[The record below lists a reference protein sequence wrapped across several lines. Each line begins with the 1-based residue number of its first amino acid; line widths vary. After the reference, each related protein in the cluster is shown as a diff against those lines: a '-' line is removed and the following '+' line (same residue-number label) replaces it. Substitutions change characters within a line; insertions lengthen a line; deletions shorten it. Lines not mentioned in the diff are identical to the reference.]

1 MLIMNF
7 KTWLG
12 LGVLAVGILSI
23 LPIFYIVSYEP
34 GIGFNDDPFVDYIF
48 MWGSPI
54 RFKLS
59 KLSEYPTLLVTLL
72 LCICALIFVITGRAL
87 KLLAFLC
94 ALMFASQGTRLLVGI
109 FNFVLLPQKKA
120 YDLQL
125 LLPPLL
131 MTIIGYCFLRIFQ
144 RAWDK
149 RPVPGEPFMATPV
162 VRFYGYVMDL
172 VIIQTLVYD
181 GYNLSEQ
188 PYGWA
193 VALLSYVLYYAV
205 FERLFLFTPGK
216 LLLNTRVCMENGTV
230 PPESTIILRTLA
242 RLIPFEPLSCL
253 YNEGWHDK
261 LSKTK
266 VIRHPWAGGLVTTG

>member
-1 MLIMNF
+1 MNF

-12 LGVLAVGILSI
+12 LSVLAVGSLSILSI
-23 LPIFYIVSYEP
+23 FCRVTYEP
-34 GIGFNDDPFVDYIF
+34 GLQLNNNPFADYIL
-48 MWGSPI
+48 MWGIPI
-54 RFKLS
+54 QFKLNN
-59 KLSEYPTLLVTLL
+59 LSGYPTLVATLL
-72 LCICALIFVITGRAL
+72 LWISALIFVITGRAL
-87 KLLAFLC
+87 KMLAFLC
-94 ALMFASQGTRLLVGI
+94 GLMFANQGTRLLVGI
-109 FNFVLLPQKKA
+109 FDFVFLPQKKA

-131 MTIIGYCFLRIFQ
+131 MTIIGYYVLRIFQ

-149 RPVPGEPFMATPV
+149 RSVSGEPFVATPV
-162 VRFYGYVMDL
+162 VRFYGYVVDL
-172 VIIQTLVYD
+172 VIIQTLVHD
-181 GYNLSEQ
+181 GPYNLSKL

-230 PPESTIILRTLA
+230 PPDGTIILRTLA

-253 YNEGWHDK
+253 YNGGWHDK

>member
-1 MLIMNF
+1 MNF

-12 LGVLAVGILSI
+12 LSVLAVGSLSILSI
-23 LPIFYIVSYEP
+23 FYRVMYEP
-34 GIGFNDDPFVDYIF
+34 GLQLNNDPFADYIL
-48 MWGSPI
+48 MWGIPI
-54 RFKLS
+54 QFKLD
-59 KLSEYPTLLVTLL
+59 KLSEYPTLLATLL

-87 KLLAFLC
+87 KMLAFLC
-94 ALMFASQGTRLLVGI
+94 ALMFTNQGTRLLVGI
-109 FNFVLLPQKKA
+109 FNFVLLPERTA
-120 YDLQL
+120 HDLQL
-125 LLPPLL
+125 LLPPSL
-131 MTIIGYCFLRIFQ
+131 MIGISYCVLRMFQ
-144 RAWDK
+144 RAWDGQS
-149 RPVPGEPFMATPV
+149 VSGGAFVATPV
-162 VRFYGYVMDL
+162 VRFYGYVVDL
-172 VIIQTLVYD
+172 VIIQTLVHD
-181 GYNLSEQ
+181 GPYNLSLL

-205 FERLFLFTPGK
+205 FEHLFLFTPGK

-230 PPESTIILRTLA
+230 PPEGTIILRTLA